1 MGNSV
6 AMEAANDTANER
18 ETATKVPE
26 GSNETK
32 LQIMSFD
39 VGSFAALG
47 LSFRV
52 IVSGGVRIFTK
63 NCGVNSLSEGM
74 SIIRLAI
81 RFCLGAD
88 VAAKARRR

>member
-39 VGSFAALG
+39 VGGFAAAG
-47 LSFRV
+47 LSLRV
-52 IVSGGVRIFTK
+52 IVSGGVRILRK
-63 NCGVNSLSEGM
+63 
-74 SIIRLAI
+74 I
-81 RFCLGAD
+81 
-88 VAAKARRR
+88 AA